1 MLRVLVVSDVRLFR
15 EGVSSVLAHQ
25 GGVVVI
31 GTANIPHAQVRT
43 DELRP
48 DVVLFDA
55 TRHESIAHARSLAAW
70 APSTKIVA
78 FGVAE
83 NHNEILALAA
93 AGTAGYVRDDAEAKD
108 LVGVLDGVMRDELV
122 CSPQT
127 AASLY
132 HEVALLSHDGGGED
146 LSDLLSRRESQIA
159 HFIERG
165 LSNKQIARQL
175 GIEATTV
182 KNHVHNIFDKLKVHR
197 RADAAA
203 LIRIGLRPIAACFSD
218 DLQSPKS
225 RPKLR

>member
-1 MLRVLVVSDVRLFR
+1 
-15 EGVSSVLAHQ
+15 
-25 GGVVVI
+25 
-31 GTANIPHAQVRT
+31 
-43 DELRP
+43 
-48 DVVLFDA
+48 
-55 TRHESIAHARSLAAW
+55 
-70 APSTKIVA
+70 
-78 FGVAE
+78 
-83 NHNEILALAA
+83 
-93 AGTAGYVRDDAEAKD
+93 
-108 LVGVLDGVMRDELV
+108 MRDELV

-146 LSDLLSRRESQIA
+146 LIDLLSRRESQIA

-203 LIRIGLRPIAACFSD
+203 LIRIGLRSIPACFSD